1 MVRLV
6 KEDLD
11 EFDEFEEWKKQK
23 RRQPREEPED
33 EMEMLTTLPKL
44 FEAGAKFLEQLNTL
58 IAVTGVSLPKG
69 GKKKKVIGGDIEIDE
84 DAEFHLMGGGNEVE
98 IE

>member
-11 EFDEFEEWKKQK
+11 EFDEFEEWKRQK
-23 RRQPREEPED
+23 RRQPKEESD
-33 EMEMLTTLPKL
+33 DLDMLATLPKL
-44 FEAGAKFLEQLNTL
+44 FESGAKFLEQLNTL
-58 IAVTGVSLPKG
+58 IAVTGISLPKG
-69 GKKKKVIGGDIEIDE
+69 GKKKKIIGGDIEIDE